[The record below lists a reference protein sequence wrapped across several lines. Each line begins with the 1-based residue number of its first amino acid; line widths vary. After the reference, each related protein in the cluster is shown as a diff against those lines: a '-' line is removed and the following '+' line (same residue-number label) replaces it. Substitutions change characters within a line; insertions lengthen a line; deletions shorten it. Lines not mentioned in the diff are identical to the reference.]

1 MIKCSSHCGVTFHL
15 CKEEEHQLLCPMQQ
29 VPCLN
34 SGYGCPFSM
43 LRCKL
48 AKHLKSCPA
57 SVVCCSM
64 EWNRFPTI
72 DADVTLHDNIMKEG
86 HAEECLDTAL
96 ALRDQN
102 TLFDSLKMSSLF
114 PELVEQSKDLE
125 DINGATGVE
134 EGATGG
140 IVDGPGDA
148 AEADDAYMNGNDQ
161 VELSQTDYEKLATSK
176 EGMDLSQYRQ
186 WEGIFSKELSASI
199 LLNKEPTSKPKE
211 KDGPRKVSDA
221 SGESGHKQT
230 EATAAEHNIEEQRKI
245 DVEKTGFAPWQEG
258 VLERLRNEA
267 PVSDYNM
274 YLVHHGRML
283 IHFGQMAACTPKEKD
298 FVYGNLEAQELKIV
312 NTFRVPTSYRSGNR
326 ARIGNE
332 GFKMVKADKGVDT
345 SELES
350 THVGTPTMDAVAT
363 ALLCSMEKELKM
375 SFISQTNVTDGLLVD
390 IATQTYDFGLLPFS
404 PTTVLADLEV
414 QKSPRLHLGLQ
425 SECVTRRHN
434 KNCSAFTF
442 NCNHFFRRDE
452 FPSHFKNVHADVQS
466 SLNGWFQVRCPLSYL
481 GCTFVQ
487 NQFRPSG
494 QQAKIIYSKEVGT
507 FASQPH
513 LSPVLCQGVKP
524 NLSRSKRGKSKD
536 ALGALPLEILHHIAS
551 YLDSFSLSQL
561 SQVSSLMRDVSSTL
575 LHQRGMVLLR
585 WEKKSYSH
593 GGESWRP
600 RAKVWQFS
608 SLFSTV
614 SKWEF
619 NDIPSMSEHL
629 KTCPFYAVEPKKD
642 PFPLTSMC
650 GPKER
655 ANRPSQAR
663 LIHLR
668 ERL

>member
-1 MIKCSSHCGVTFHL
+1 
-15 CKEEEHQLLCPMQQ
+15 
-29 VPCLN
+29 
-34 SGYGCPFSM
+34 
-43 LRCKL
+43 
-48 AKHLKSCPA
+48 
-57 SVVCCSM
+57 M

-72 DADVTLHDNIMKEG
+72 GADIMLHNNMMKEG
-86 HAEECLDTAL
+86 QAEECLDTAL

-114 PELVEQSKDLE
+114 PELVEHSKDLE
-125 DINGATGVE
+125 DINGATSVD

-140 IVDGPGDA
+140 ILHEPGDA
-148 AEADDAYMNGNDQ
+148 AEANTVDMNDSDQ
-161 VELSQTDYEKLATSK
+161 AELSQIDFEELATSK
-176 EGMDLSQYRQ
+176 EGMDLSQYQQ
-186 WEGIFSKELSASI
+186 WEAIFSKERSASI
-199 LLNKEPTSKPKE
+199 LLNKEPESKPKE
-211 KDGPRKVSDA
+211 KDGPKNVNAA
-221 SGESGHKQT
+221 SGDSSHKQT
-230 EATAAEHNIEEQRKI
+230 EARAAEHKIEEQRKI

-258 VLERLRNEA
+258 VLERLRKEA

-283 IHFGQMAACTPKEKD
+283 IHFGQMAACTPREKD

-332 GFKMVKADKGVDT
+332 GFKMIKADKTVDT
-345 SELES
+345 SDLEL
-350 THVGTPTMDAVAT
+350 TPKDTPNMDAVAN
-363 ALLCSMEKELKM
+363 ALLCSMERELKM
-375 SFISQTNVTDGLLVD
+375 NFISQTNATDGLLVD
-390 IATQTYDFGLLPFS
+390 IATQTYDFGLPPFS

-414 QKSPRLHLGLQ
+414 ENSPRLHLGLQ

-434 KNCSAFTF
+434 KNSSAFTF
-442 NCNHFFRRDE
+442 TCNHFFRRDE
-452 FPSHFKNVHADVQS
+452 FPSHFKNVHSDVQS
-466 SLNGWFQVRCPLSYL
+466 SLNGWFQLRCPLSYL

-494 QQAKIIYSKEVGT
+494 LLAKIIYSKEVRT
-507 FASQPH
+507 FANQPQ
-513 LSPVLCQGVKP
+513 LSPVLSQGVKP
-524 NLSRSKRGKSKD
+524 NLSRSKLGKSKD
-536 ALGALPLEILHHIAS
+536 ALSTLPLEILHHIAS

-561 SQVSSLMRDVSSTL
+561 SQVSCLMRDVSSTL
-575 LHQRGMVLLR
+575 LHQRGMVLLK

-600 RAKVWQFS
+600 RAKIWQFS

-614 SKWEF
+614 SKWQF

-629 KTCPFYAVEPKKD
+629 KTCPFYAIEPKKD

-663 LIHLR
+663 LISFR